1 MTLREQAV
9 ECAWHLL
16 IIVGMSPFVFIAAD
30 FLRYGA

>member
-16 IIVGMSPFVFIAAD
+16 IIVVGGVLIFTLGDWWA
-30 FLRYGA
+30 L